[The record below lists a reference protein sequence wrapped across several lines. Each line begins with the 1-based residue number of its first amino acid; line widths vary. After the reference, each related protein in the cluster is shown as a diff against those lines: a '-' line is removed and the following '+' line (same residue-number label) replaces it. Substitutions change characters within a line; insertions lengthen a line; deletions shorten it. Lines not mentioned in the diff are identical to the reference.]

1 MHLWR
6 LSPIRAGGPKAGSP
20 QDQQRFTFID
30 HSIPVFLSASTIDI
44 EAIRHPVRRTVI
56 AVSVFFFIQGMT
68 FGSWA
73 SRIPD
78 LKLRLGLSEGQLGSI
93 LFLLPL
99 GQLTMMPF
107 SGRIVTH
114 LGSRNVLRIAL
125 ASYAIILSF
134 IGRVSEPWQLSLALY
149 LFGLVGNLCNISVNT
164 QGVNAERLHERPV
177 FTRFHGLWS
186 LGGFTGAMI
195 GSFMM
200 RFGIEPARHLL
211 CITVCVVLFDAF
223 FQRFLIPKQA
233 FRAALPPFRL
243 RPPKGEL
250 LLLGIIAFCCMS
262 VEGCMFD
269 WTGIYFRDVVKA
281 DAAFVSSGYAAFMMT
296 MAGGRFMGDRMSTLF
311 GKRRWVMVSGI
322 LIFTGLLT
330 TVLLPYLVPSVI
342 GCLVTGFGVSSII
355 PLMYGTAGR
364 HPEVPSGI
372 TIATVAGVGY
382 LGFLMG
388 PPLIGHIAE
397 IVGLKF
403 SFLLMSFG
411 GIAINLLVRTVK
423 RLS

>member
-1 MHLWR
+1 M
-6 LSPIRAGGPKAGSP
+6 
-20 QDQQRFTFID
+20 
-30 HSIPVFLSASTIDI
+30 SASSIDI
-44 EAIRHPVRRTVI
+44 QAIRHPIGRTVT
-56 AVSVFFFIQGMT
+56 AVSVFFFIQGVT

-78 LKLRLGLSEGQLGSI
+78 LKLRLGLTEGQLGSI

-107 SGRIVTH
+107 SGRIVTR

-125 ASYAIILSF
+125 ACYATILAC
-134 IGRVSEPWQLSLALY
+134 IGRVSEPWQLSLFLY

-164 QGVNAERLHERPV
+164 QGVNAESLRGSPV

-200 RFGIEPARHLL
+200 RFGVEPASHLL
-211 CITVCVVLFDAF
+211 SVTVAVVFFDAL

-233 FRAALPPFRL
+233 FRSALPPFRL

-296 MAGGRFMGDRMSTLF
+296 MAGGRFLGDRMSTLF
-311 GKRRWVMVSGI
+311 GRRRWVMVSGL

-364 HPEVPSGI
+364 DPEVPSGI
-372 TIATVAGVGY
+372 AIATVAGVGY

-423 RLS
+423 GLG

>member
-1 MHLWR
+1 M
-6 LSPIRAGGPKAGSP
+6 
-20 QDQQRFTFID
+20 
-30 HSIPVFLSASTIDI
+30 SASSIDI
-44 EAIRHPVRRTVI
+44 QAIRHPIGRTVT
-56 AVSVFFFIQGMT
+56 AVSVFFFIQGVT

-125 ASYAIILSF
+125 ACYATILAF
-134 IGRVSEPWQLSLALY
+134 IGRVSEPWQLSLFLY

-164 QGVNAERLHERPV
+164 QGVNAEKLHGRPV

-186 LGGFTGAMI
+186 LGGFTGALI

-200 RFGIEPARHLL
+200 RFGVAPAMHLTM
-211 CITVCVVLFDAF
+211 ITVSVVALDAW
-223 FQRFLIPKQA
+223 FQNFLIPKQA
-233 FRAALPPFRL
+233 FRTALPPFRI
-243 RPPKGEL
+243 RAPKGEL
-250 LLLGIIAFCCMS
+250 LLLGVIAFCCMS

-281 DAAFVSSGYAAFMMT
+281 EEAFVSSGYAAFMMT
-296 MAGGRFMGDRMSTLF
+296 MAGGRFMGDRMSKHF
-311 GKRRWVMVSGI
+311 GRRRWVMVSGLLVFGGI
-322 LIFTGLLT
+322 LTV
-330 TVLLPYLVPSVI
+330 VLLPYLVPAVI
-342 GCLVTGFGVSSII
+342 GCLLTGFGVSSII

-364 HPEVPSGI
+364 DPDVPSGI
-372 TIATVAGVGY
+372 AIATVAGVGY
-382 LGFLMG
+382 LGFLLG

-397 IVGLKF
+397 LAGLKF
-403 SFLLMSFG
+403 SFLLMASG

-423 RLS
+423 GLG